1 MAKNTTSRAEQVR
14 ARRTQRTKKSAQ
26 RKPKRTQKNAKSNVK
41 VAPVFMRA
49 GKAAM
54 PLRPRKRTKTKR
66 RYDLALGT
74 SGAEIRLPAF
84 PEVRVT
90 WQWLSVVVLLGLSAL
105 MMYLWNSPAYRV
117 NEVNV
122 VGLER
127 IRAHDVNMA
136 VDVQYQSIFTIDPV
150 RIRQRLEAAFPDLT
164 DIEVTTQWPNSVV
177 ATVQER
183 QPALV
188 FRQNNATLW
197 VDVEG
202 VAFPMRGVVEGLP
215 IIEAQGLMAVSQ
227 ILPGEGESAQLL
239 TRHQLLT
246 PELVDAILA
255 FHAYVPENLLLLYD
269 ADRGL
274 GWKTAGGWNVYFGM
288 NPTDVQ
294 TRIQIYEAIEA
305 ELQAQGTTPTLIS
318 VEYIHAPYYRTD

>member
-1 MAKNTTSRAEQVR
+1 
-14 ARRTQRTKKSAQ
+14 
-26 RKPKRTQKNAKSNVK
+26 
-41 VAPVFMRA
+41 
-49 GKAAM
+49 
-54 PLRPRKRTKTKR
+54 
-66 RYDLALGT
+66 
-74 SGAEIRLPAF
+74 
-84 PEVRVT
+84 
-90 WQWLSVVVLLGLSAL
+90 
-105 MMYLWNSPAYRV
+105 
-117 NEVNV
+117 
-122 VGLER
+122 
-127 IRAHDVNMA
+127 
-136 VDVQYQSIFTIDPV
+136 
-150 RIRQRLEAAFPDLT
+150 
-164 DIEVTTQWPNSVV
+164 
-177 ATVQER
+177 
-183 QPALV
+183 
-188 FRQNNATLW
+188 
-197 VDVEG
+197 
-202 VAFPMRGVVEGLP
+202 MRGVVEGLP